1 LSNEVAVAN
10 VDEYRARAAAYDRKA
25 TTMGYDNA
33 AVRAY
38 YQALAR
44 HWRSL
49 ALLAEDKMDREQCA
63 SSDAPR
69 SGGPTG

>member
-1 LSNEVAVAN
+1 VAN
-10 VDEYRARAAAYDRKA
+10 VDEYRARAAEYDRKA
-25 TTMGYDNA
+25 STMGHDNA

-49 ALLAEDKMDREQCA
+49 ALLAEDKMDREQSA
-63 SSDAPR
+63 SRDASRSDKP
-69 SGGPTG
+69 G